1 MDGLVNFTGS
11 LSGSIEEGG
20 GGGVTPHVTA
30 TASVNDETG
39 TPSVTVVRTGP
50 DSAPNFAFQFQNLKG
65 ERGQT
70 GSQGIQGVPGPA
82 GSPGSQGPRGFT
94 GQTGAMGPAGS
105 DGYSPVVT
113 ISTLSD
119 PDGHR
124 ITITDEQHPLGQSFD
139 VMDGVD
145 GSDGSQGPQGPQGNP
160 GAGVAV
166 GGTDGQILAKN
177 GSADYQTQWID
188 PTPDALPVISDEYD
202 EHTAYSIGDYCIYQ
216 NTLYKCNTNI
226 SPYEIW
232 DSTHWDACTVG
243 EELTGV
249 NSSLAQFGYYTLLN
263 GESVSNTRTS
273 KTLYNDRKLSD
284 YKSFLG
290 VIRVGASAKIT
301 MLMPKLLFQSGSDQ
315 MSLFYVDSGN
325 TQRWFEITY
334 NSDTAVY
341 IQSSANVATNT
352 TVWLYGMKF

>member
-1 MDGLVNFTGS
+1 MDGLVNFMGS

-39 TPSVTVVRTGP
+39 TPSVTVIRSGP

-94 GQTGAMGPAGS
+94 GQTGATGPAGS

-177 GSADYQTQWID
+177 GESDYQTRWIN
-188 PTPDALPVISDEYD
+188 PTPNALPVISDEYD
-202 EHTAYSIGDYCIYQ
+202 EHTAYSVGDYCIYQ

-249 NSSLAQFGYYTLLN
+249 NSSLAQLDYFTLLN
-263 GESVSNTRTS
+263 GEIVSNT
-273 KTLYNDRKLSD
+273 KTTVTLFGNRKLSD
-284 YKSFLG
+284 YKFFIAL
-290 VIRVGASAKIT
+290 VKINTVTRAS
-301 MLMPKLLFQSGSDQ
+301 MYVPKTALHQASDQ
-315 MSLFYVDSGN
+315 LSLFYVDSAN
-325 TQRWFEITY
+325 IQRWFEITY
-334 NSDTAVY
+334 KSDTQVD
-341 IQSSANVATNT
+341 IQSSANVTSSTAIY
-352 TVWLYGMKF
+352 LYGYN